1 MFETSPNRNHL
12 HSLFVPEH
20 TMSWPSALVSS
31 QRAIS
36 ALRGAA
42 SSAWRPS
49 RSLHSRGGLA
59 AAVPPPA
66 SGAEAIEA
74 VGVDMEERSASG
86 GVRGRVLT
94 NVKPFSHFLTDTFGR
109 QHNYLRISI
118 SERCNLRC
126 RYCMP
131 EEGVP
136 LTPTDEL
143 LTLDEIV
150 SLARVFVVSEAH
162 THCHH
167 DRFL

>member
-1 MFETSPNRNHL
+1 M
-12 HSLFVPEH
+12 
-20 TMSWPSALVSS
+20 
-31 QRAIS
+31 
-36 ALRGAA
+36 
-42 SSAWRPS
+42 
-49 RSLHSRGGLA
+49 A
-59 AAVPPPA
+59 AAVPPPTSA
-66 SGAEAIEA
+66 AEAIEA
-74 VGVDMEERSASG
+74 VGIDVGERGVGG

-109 QHNYLRISI
+109 HHNYLRISI

-150 SLARVFVVSEAH
+150 ALARVFVVSEAH
-162 THCHH
+162 TGTNG
-167 DRFL
+167 RFP